1 MKLIVS
7 SDIHNDFGM
16 IYKIIELY
24 KKERPDYIVLLG
36 DISEFGEIER
46 GLIKKLTEHIDPNK
60 ILIIPGN
67 HETYE
72 DIKLLEKIYKI
83 RNLDKKY
90 IIKDNFVLVGFGG
103 ADVLLNIIDEKEFEE
118 FLNELKKKINDKYI
132 ILLTHIPPKG
142 SMTSLDISGSYALRK
157 FIQNNDKVI
166 LNIHGHMHE
175 TGGLEEIINK
185 AKVLNVAREVK
196 LVEIYDKKT
205 KID

>member
-24 KKERPDYIVLLG
+24 KKERPDYIAILG

-46 GLIKKLTEHIDPNK
+46 GLIKKLTEYIDPNK

-67 HETYE
+67 HETSE
-72 DIKLLEKIYKI
+72 DVKLLEKIYKI

-90 IIKDNFVLVGFGG
+90 IVKDNFVLVGFGG
-103 ADVLLNIIDEKEFEE
+103 ADILLNIIDEKEFEE

-132 ILLTHIPPKG
+132 ILFTHIPPKG
-142 SMTSLDISGSYALRK
+142 SISSLDISGSYVLRK

-166 LNIHGHMHE
+166 LNIHGHIHE
-175 TGGLEEIINK
+175 GGGLEDIINK
-185 AKVLNVAREVK
+185 AKVINVAEEVK

-205 KID
+205 KIK

>member
-24 KKERPDYIVLLG
+24 KKERPDYIAILG

-46 GLIKKLTEHIDPNK
+46 GLIKKLTEYIDPNK

-67 HETYE
+67 HETSE
-72 DIKLLEKIYKI
+72 DVKLLEKIYKI

-90 IIKDNFVLVGFGG
+90 IVKDNFVLVGFGG
-103 ADVLLNIIDEKEFEE
+103 ADILLNVIDEKEFEE

-142 SMTSLDISGSYALRK
+142 SISSLDISGSYSLRK
-157 FIQNNDKVI
+157 FIQNNNRVI
-166 LNIHGHMHE
+166 LKY
-175 TGGLEEIINK
+175 TW
-185 AKVLNVAREVK
+185 AYA
-196 LVEIYDKKT
+196 
-205 KID
+205 

>member
-24 KKERPDYIVLLG
+24 KKERPDYIVILG

-72 DIKLLEKIYKI
+72 DIKLLEKLYKI

-90 IIKDNFVLVGFGG
+90 IVKDNFVLVGFGG
-103 ADVLLNIIDEKEFEE
+103 ADILLNVIDEKEFEE
-118 FLNELKKKINDKYI
+118 FLNELKKKFNDKYI

-142 SMTSLDISGSYALRK
+142 SISSLDISGSYVLRK

-205 KID
+205 KIK

>member
-24 KKERPDYIVLLG
+24 KKERPDYIAILG

-46 GLIKKLTEHIDPNK
+46 GLIKKLTEYIDPNK

-67 HETYE
+67 HETSE
-72 DIKLLEKIYKI
+72 DVKLLEKIYKI

-90 IIKDNFVLVGFGG
+90 IVKDNFVLVGFGG
-103 ADVLLNIIDEKEFEE
+103 ADILLNIIDEKEFEE
-118 FLNELKKKINDKYI
+118 FLNELKKKINNKYI

-142 SMTSLDISGSYALRK
+142 SISSLDISGSYVLRK
-157 FIQNNDKVI
+157 FIQDNDKVI
-166 LNIHGHMHE
+166 LNIHGHIHE

-185 AKVLNVAREVK
+185 AKILNVAREVK

-205 KID
+205 KIE

>member
-24 KKERPDYIVLLG
+24 RNERPDYIVILG
-36 DISEFGEIER
+36 DTSEFGEIER
-46 GLIKKLTEHIDPNK
+46 GLIKKLTEYIDPNK

-67 HETYE
+67 HETSE
-72 DIKLLEKIYKI
+72 DVKLLEKIYKI

-90 IIKDNFVLVGFGG
+90 IVKDNFVLVGFGG
-103 ADVLLNIIDEKEFEE
+103 ADILLNIIDEKEFEE

-142 SMTSLDISGSYALRK
+142 SISSLDISGSYVLRK

-166 LNIHGHMHE
+166 LNIHGHIHE
-175 TGGLEEIINK
+175 TGGLEDIINK
-185 AKVLNVAREVK
+185 AKILNVAREVK

-205 KID
+205 KIK

>member
-24 KKERPDYIVLLG
+24 KKERADYIVILG
-36 DISEFGEIER
+36 DIAELGEIER
-46 GLIKKLTEHIDPNK
+46 GLIKKLTEHVDPNK

-67 HETYE
+67 HETSE
-72 DIKLLEKIYKI
+72 DIKLLEKLYKI

-90 IIKDNFVLVGFGG
+90 IVKDNFVLVGFGG
-103 ADVLLNIIDEKEFEE
+103 ADVLLNVIDEKEFEE
-118 FLNELKKKINDKYI
+118 FLNQLKKKINDKYI
-132 ILLTHIPPKG
+132 IILTHIPPKD
-142 SMTSLDISGSYALRK
+142 SISSLDISGSYELRK

-166 LNIHGHMHE
+166 LNIHGHIHE
-175 TGGLEEIINK
+175 TGGLEDIINK
-185 AKVLNVAREVK
+185 AKILNVAREVK

-205 KID
+205 KIK

>member
-24 KKERPDYIVLLG
+24 KKERPDYIAILG

-46 GLIKKLTEHIDPNK
+46 GLIKKLTEYIDPNK

-67 HETYE
+67 HETSE
-72 DIKLLEKIYKI
+72 DVKLLEKIYKI

-90 IIKDNFVLVGFGG
+90 IVKDNFVLVGFGG
-103 ADVLLNIIDEKEFEE
+103 ADILLNIIDEKEFEE
-118 FLNELKKKINDKYI
+118 FLNELKKKIKDKYI

-142 SMTSLDISGSYALRK
+142 SISSLDISGSYSLRK
-157 FIQNNDKVI
+157 FIQNNNRVI

-185 AKVLNVAREVK
+185 AKILNVAREVK

-205 KID
+205 KIE

>member
-24 KKERPDYIVLLG
+24 KKERPDYIILLG

-67 HETYE
+67 HETSE
-72 DIKLLEKIYKI
+72 DIELLEKIYKI
-83 RNLDKKY
+83 RNLDKRY

-103 ADVLLNIIDEKEFEE
+103 ADVLLNVIDEKEFEE

-142 SMTSLDISGSYALRK
+142 SISSLDISGSYALRK

-175 TGGLEEIINK
+175 TGGLEDIINK
-185 AKVLNVAREVK
+185 AKILNVAREVK

-205 KID
+205 KIK

>member
-24 KKERPDYIVLLG
+24 RNERPDYIVILG
-36 DISEFGEIER
+36 DTSEFGEIER
-46 GLIKKLTEHIDPNK
+46 GLIKKLTEYIDPNK

-67 HETYE
+67 HETSE
-72 DIKLLEKIYKI
+72 DVELLEKIYKI

-90 IIKDNFVLVGFGG
+90 IVKDNFVLVGFGG
-103 ADVLLNIIDEKEFEE
+103 ADILLNIIDEKEFEE
-118 FLNELKKKINDKYI
+118 FLNELKKKINNKYI

-142 SMTSLDISGSYALRK
+142 SISSLDISGSYVLRK
-157 FIQNNDKVI
+157 FIQDNDKVI
-166 LNIHGHMHE
+166 LNIHGHIHE

-185 AKVLNVAREVK
+185 AKILNVAREVK

-205 KID
+205 KIK

>member
-36 DISEFGEIER
+36 DISEIGEIER

-103 ADVLLNIIDEKEFEE
+103 ADILLNIIDEKEFEE
-118 FLNELKKKINDKYI
+118 FLNELKKKFNDKYI

-142 SMTSLDISGSYALRK
+142 SISSLDISGSYSLRK
-157 FIQNNDKVI
+157 FIENNDKVI
-166 LNIHGHMHE
+166 LNIHGHIHE

-196 LVEIYDKKT
+196 LIEIYDKKT
-205 KID
+205 KIK

>member
-24 KKERPDYIVLLG
+24 KKERPDYIAILG

-46 GLIKKLTEHIDPNK
+46 GLIKKLTEYIDPNK

-67 HETYE
+67 HETSE
-72 DIKLLEKIYKI
+72 DVKLLEKIYKI

-90 IIKDNFVLVGFGG
+90 IVKDNFVLVGFGG
-103 ADVLLNIIDEKEFEE
+103 ADILLNIIDEKEFEE
-118 FLNELKKKINDKYI
+118 FLNELKKKISDKYI

-142 SMTSLDISGSYALRK
+142 SISSLDISGSYSLRK
-157 FIQNNDKVI
+157 FIQNNNRVI

-185 AKVLNVAREVK
+185 AKILNVAREVK

-205 KID
+205 KIE